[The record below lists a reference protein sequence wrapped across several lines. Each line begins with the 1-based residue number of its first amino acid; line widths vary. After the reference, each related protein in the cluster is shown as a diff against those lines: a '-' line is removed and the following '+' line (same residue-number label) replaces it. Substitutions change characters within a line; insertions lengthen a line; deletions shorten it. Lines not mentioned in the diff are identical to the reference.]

1 MSFVIAAP
9 ELVEAAAQQL
19 AGIQSALAEVTA
31 AAAAPTTGI
40 LSAGADEVS
49 AAIAQAF
56 GLHGQEFQALSAQA
70 AAFHSEFVGMLN
82 AGASAYASAEASA
95 QSLLSPPAQ
104 ALVDGIVAPY
114 QALVANTTANLQTLG
129 AQISANPAPILQQL
143 MINQSAYAQAI
154 QTGFQSAV
162 QNLPAEVANL
172 PASIQAGV
180 QGLLSANPGAVV
192 QGIINNQIG
201 YAQLIAGSLQKAGSD
216 LVTGFQA
223 LPASFQAASQAFAAG
238 DVTGGLLQI
247 GGGFLNPFFSGFNV
261 VTGADGVLTI
271 TPVGA
276 LGDLLPIL
284 SIPGQM
290 AQNFTNL
297 LPAGSIPAQMAQNFT
312 NVVKTLTDAS
322 VTSSASLVIDGSP
335 PAGFS
340 LDLNTHMGLPLALA
354 IGAIGGPANALHAL
368 GSSATAFVNAAQ
380 SGNAIGAATALLD
393 APAAATN
400 AFLNGQITVP
410 LQLTALGFPT
420 TLNLP
425 LSGIL
430 VNPTAYTGSADLGGG
445 LLAPATVTGTPLG
458 GIVSGLLNFLPQSIG
473 AALGGPVPVM
483 IPPVAQP
490 L

>member
-9 ELVEAAAQQL
+9 ELVEAAAQEL
-19 AGIQSALAEVTA
+19 AGIRSALSEVTA

-70 AAFHSEFVGMLN
+70 AAFHDEFVGMLN
-82 AGASAYASAEASA
+82 AGASAYANAEASA
-95 QSLLSPPAQ
+95 QSLLSAPAQ
-104 ALVDGIVAPY
+104 AAVDGIVGPY
-114 QALVANTTANLQTLG
+114 QSLVSNTATQLQALGANL
-129 AQISANPAPILQQL
+129 SANPAPLLQQFL
-143 MINQSAYAQAI
+143 TNQSTYAQTIA
-154 QTGFQSAV
+154 TGFQSAV
-162 QNLPAEVANL
+162 QNLPAEVVNI
-172 PASIQAGV
+172 PAALQADV
-180 QGLLSANPGAVV
+180 QGLLSANPAAVV
-192 QGIINNQIG
+192 QGIVNNQIG
-201 YAQLIAGSLQKAGSD
+201 YGQLIAGSLQKAGSD
-216 LVTGFQA
+216 LVTGFNEFPTS
-223 LPASFQAASQAFAAG
+223 LQAASQAFAAG
-238 DVTGGLLQI
+238 DVTGGLFHI
-247 GGGFLNPFFSGFNV
+247 GGGFLNPFFSGFDV
-261 VTGADGVLTI
+261 VTGADGVLNI

-297 LPAGSIPAQMAQNFT
+297 LPAGSIPAQLAQNFT
-312 NVVKTLTDAS
+312 NLVKTVTDTS
-322 VTSSASLVIDGSP
+322 VTSSANLFLDPESP
-335 PAGFS
+335 LGFG
-340 LDLNTHMGLPLALA
+340 LDLQTHMGLPLSLA
-354 IGAIGGPANALHAL
+354 ISAIGGPANALHAL

-380 SGNAIGAATALLD
+380 GGNAVAAATALLD
-393 APAAATN
+393 TPAAVTN
-400 AFLNGQITVP
+400 GFLNGQFTVP

-430 VNPTAYTGSADLGGG
+430 VDPTAYTAVADAGGG
-445 LLAPATVTGTPLG
+445 SLIPGVVTGTPLG
-458 GIVSGLLNFLPQSIG
+458 GIIPGLLSLLPQSLA
-473 AALGGPVPVM
+473 AALGGPVPI